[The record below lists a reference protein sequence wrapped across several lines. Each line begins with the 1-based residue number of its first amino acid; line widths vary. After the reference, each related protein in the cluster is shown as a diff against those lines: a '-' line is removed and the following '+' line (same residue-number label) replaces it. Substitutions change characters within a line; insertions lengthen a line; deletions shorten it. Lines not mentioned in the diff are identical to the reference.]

1 MQLSIFI
8 LVLFMFTAAGVA
20 NSKRFADGQE
30 KQPKTTT
37 TTSAILQD
45 QDLKNDENSKCTEH
59 KGRVASDFLLHV
71 PCLLIRIME
80 YLKSCPV
87 TTYLDTFL
95 SRNINVFV
103 IYKTINS
110 QI

>member
-1 MQLSIFI
+1 MQLGIFI
-8 LVLFMFTAAGVA
+8 LVLFTAAGVA
-20 NSKRFADGQE
+20 NSKRFSQGQE

-37 TTSAILQD
+37 SPILD

-95 SRNINVFV
+95 SINTKYFCILFVF
-103 IYKTINS
+103 
-110 QI
+110 